1 MQINRFSQLLVLV
14 VIAILPFSCS
24 VSQNVSSRKVVPS
37 SSSKVVPTSKITDT
51 PTSIIGFNH
60 IGLSVQDLDR
70 VLSFYMNATGF
81 DLVKRERVRQSKIV
95 EALFGVQDLSYET
108 ATLKGPNMLLELTQ
122 YSNQQ
127 NATIS
132 KMPPQGPGMT
142 HTCYQSPDWD
152 SGYEKFKA
160 IGADVLS
167 RGDQPIDL
175 GGYGVTYAYA
185 YDPEGNMFELEQ
197 VAQHRIPIDSL
208 WVEDNPMWMTQVAL
222 ISPDLDK
229 LDDYYEMVLAIP
241 PAREGKY
248 ENHPRLNDVIDVDS
262 SIIHATW
269 FPMDGLGKMLELM
282 QYDNP
287 MTAKPTSKKHPTD
300 LGYSFSI
307 EVGDIKQEYTRL
319 KKLGVQFLSE
329 PHILGEFWM
338 VFANDIDGNV
348 FSLRQ
353 ATSLNSNYATKN
365 VLKLDRQ

>member
-1 MQINRFSQLLVLV
+1 MITIDIQGNRLSQVLTLV
-14 VIAILPFSCS
+14 VMTCFPLSCT
-24 VSQNVSSRKVVPS
+24 VSQVVPS
-37 SSSKVVPTSKITDT
+37 SKISDSPTT
-51 PTSIIGFNH
+51 IIGFNH
-60 IGLSVQDLDR
+60 IGLSVQDLEE
-70 VLSFYMNATGF
+70 VLSFYLKATDF
-81 DLVKRERVRQSKIV
+81 ELVKRESVSQSKNV
-95 EALFGVQDLSYET
+95 TVLFGLQDLSYET
-108 ATLKGPNMLLELTQ
+108 ATLMGPNMLLELTQ

-127 NATIS
+127 NAIIK
-132 KMPPQGPGMT
+132 KMSPQGPGMT

-160 IGADVLS
+160 VGADVLS

-208 WVEDNPMWMTQVAL
+208 WVAENPMWMTQVAL

-248 ENHPRLNDVIDVDS
+248 ENHPKLNDVIDVDS

-269 FPMDGLGKMLELM
+269 FSMDGLGKMLELM

-287 MTAKPTSKKHPTD
+287 VALKPPKQKHPTD

-307 EVGDIKQEYTRL
+307 EVGDIKLEYERL

-329 PHILGEFWM
+329 PQILGEFWM

-353 ATSLNSNYATKN
+353 ATSPHSIYATKN
-365 VLKLDRQ
+365 LLKLGDG

>member
-1 MQINRFSQLLVLV
+1 MLKKRCSQLIILLS
-14 VIAILPFSCS
+14 IACLPISCT
-24 VSQNVSSRKVVPS
+24 VSQVVPS
-37 SSSKVVPTSKITDT
+37 SKISDSPTT
-51 PTSIIGFNH
+51 IIGFNH
-60 IGLSVQDLDR
+60 IGISVQNLDE
-70 VLSFYMNATGF
+70 VLSFYLKATGF
-81 DLVKRERVRQSKIV
+81 ELVKREKISQSKSANI
-95 EALFGVQDLSYET
+95 LFGLQDLSYET
-108 ATLKGPNMLLELTQ
+108 ATLMGPNMLLELTQ

-127 NATIS
+127 NATFK

-152 SGYEKFKA
+152 SGYEKFKT

-167 RGDQPIDL
+167 RGDYPIDL

-197 VAQHRIPIDSL
+197 VAQHRISIDSL
-208 WVEDNPMWMTQVAL
+208 WVADNPMWMTQVAL
-222 ISPDLDK
+222 ISPDLEK
-229 LDDYYEMVLAIP
+229 LVEYYEMVLAIP

-248 ENHPRLNDVIDVDS
+248 VNHPRLNDVINVDS

-287 MTAKPTSKKHPTD
+287 VTTKPTSQKHPTD

-307 EVGDIKQEYTRL
+307 EVADIKSEYDRL
-319 KKLGVQFLSE
+319 KNVGVQFLSE
-329 PHILGEFWM
+329 PHISGEFWM

-353 ATSLNSNYATKN
+353 ATNSQSIYATKN
-365 VLKLDRQ
+365 VLKLNKE